1 MVAHYYS
8 RKLCKE
14 NLYQAKEPHLLYSR
28 ALPLFANFLCT
39 ARHPSCQSHRRAA
52 ALSHHAI
59 AAVPNKM
66 YRALLALTTV
76 TALQHPINTRRHT
89 KLRAGFGAPKP
100 KPPPKKEYSKKAL
113 EKSHE
118 RFDELKARER
128 GTFVVD
134 VYCGVRDAS
143 KLWFVGKIGHDLA
156 TPPESA
162 LTALSHLLEP
172 HAKFLQPVLENRDL
186 VWGLA
191 RGNSEVEV
199 AKGEAPLE
207 LVEPARAKPNHKPGF
222 APEWYE
228 PGEEGFYVRRD

>member
-1 MVAHYYS
+1 
-8 RKLCKE
+8 
-14 NLYQAKEPHLLYSR
+14 
-28 ALPLFANFLCT
+28 
-39 ARHPSCQSHRRAA
+39 
-52 ALSHHAI
+52 
-59 AAVPNKM
+59 M

-76 TALQHPINTRRHT
+76 TALQHPINTKRHT
-89 KLRAGFGAPKP
+89 KLSAGFGAPKP

-128 GTFVVD
+128 GTFIVD

-172 HAKFLQPVLENRDL
+172 HAKFL
-186 VWGLA
+186 
-191 RGNSEVEV
+191 
-199 AKGEAPLE
+199 
-207 LVEPARAKPNHKPGF
+207 
-222 APEWYE
+222 
-228 PGEEGFYVRRD
+228 

>member
-1 MVAHYYS
+1 
-8 RKLCKE
+8 
-14 NLYQAKEPHLLYSR
+14 
-28 ALPLFANFLCT
+28 
-39 ARHPSCQSHRRAA
+39 
-52 ALSHHAI
+52 
-59 AAVPNKM
+59 M

-100 KPPPKKEYSKKAL
+100 KQQPKREYSKKAL

-134 VYCGVRDAS
+134 VYVGVRDAS

-172 HAKFLQPVLENRDL
+172 HAKFLQPVLENREL

-199 AKGEAPLE
+199 AKGEVPLE
-207 LVEPARAKPNHKPGF
+207 VVEPARAKPNHKPGF

>member
-1 MVAHYYS
+1 MQ
-8 RKLCKE
+8 
-14 NLYQAKEPHLLYSR
+14 N
-28 ALPLFANFLCT
+28 NFYT
-39 ARHPSCQSHRRAA
+39 
-52 ALSHHAI
+52 
-59 AAVPNKM
+59 
-66 YRALLALTTV
+66 ALLAITTL
-76 TALQHPINTRRHT
+76 TALKHPIRTTKRQT

-128 GTFVVD
+128 GTFIVD

-199 AKGEAPLE
+199 AKGEAPWSSWR
-207 LVEPARAKPNHKPGF
+207 PARAKPNHKPGF
-222 APEWYE
+222 APAVRARR
-228 PGEEGFYVRRD
+228 GGFYVRRD

>member
-1 MVAHYYS
+1 
-8 RKLCKE
+8 
-14 NLYQAKEPHLLYSR
+14 
-28 ALPLFANFLCT
+28 
-39 ARHPSCQSHRRAA
+39 
-52 ALSHHAI
+52 
-59 AAVPNKM
+59 M
-66 YRALLALTTV
+66 YGALLALTTV
-76 TALQHPINTRRHT
+76 TALQHPIINTRRQT

-100 KPPPKKEYSKKAL
+100 KQQPKKEYSKKAL

-134 VYCGVRDAS
+134 VYVGVRDAS

-199 AKGEAPLE
+199 AKGEVPLE

>member
-1 MVAHYYS
+1 
-8 RKLCKE
+8 
-14 NLYQAKEPHLLYSR
+14 
-28 ALPLFANFLCT
+28 
-39 ARHPSCQSHRRAA
+39 
-52 ALSHHAI
+52 
-59 AAVPNKM
+59 M
-66 YRALLALTTV
+66 YTALLALTTV
-76 TALQHPINTRRHT
+76 TALQHPIQTRRQT
-89 KLRAGFGAPKP
+89 KLSAGFGAPKP
-100 KPPPKKEYSKKAL
+100 KQQPKKEYSKKAL

-128 GTFVVD
+128 GTFIVD
-134 VYCGVRDAS
+134 VYVGVRDAS

-172 HAKFLQPVLENRDL
+172 HAKFLQPVLENREL

-199 AKGEAPLE
+199 AKGEVPLE
-207 LVEPARAKPNHKPGF
+207 LVKPARAKPNHKPGF